1 MLAFALAAVMAAAP
15 VSDPQVAPGSAMS
28 PAPQTAP
35 AQQAAD
41 PAGATD
47 LEDVEVTGRPLD
59 SMIRNFVNEVAAP
72 NRGRG
77 LARWEDEI
85 CVGVANLRNEPAQY
99 IADRVSTVAEDIGL
113 TPGQPGCTP
122 NIMVV
127 ATDDG
132 AALAQQ
138 LVAERARAFRMGGA
152 GMDRGGVALNAFK
165 ETDAP
170 VRWWQVSMPTD
181 SETGARAVRLPGE
194 CRNDCSSPMDM
205 APIVNVFAASRI
217 STQIVDTLFRTIVIL
232 DVDQIADVSVVQLA
246 DYIAMVTLAQIDP
259 SADTSGYASILNV
272 FDDPGAT
279 DTLTDWDTAY
289 LTGLYDAERN
299 RQNRRAGRMEIAD
312 SIHKAHKD
320 MQSAEADD

>member
-1 MLAFALAAVMAAAP
+1 MLAFALAAVLAYAPVADPRVQLTASQDTAPQAAP
-15 VSDPQVAPGSAMS
+15 AP
-28 PAPQTAP
+28 
-35 AQQAAD
+35 QAAD
-41 PAGATD
+41 PGRAAD

-77 LARWEDEI
+77 LARWDDQI

-122 NIMVV
+122 NIMIV

-138 LVAERARAFRMGGA
+138 LVAERGRAFRMGGS

-181 SETGARAVRLPGE
+181 SETGARAVRIPGE
-194 CRNDCSSPMDM
+194 CRDDCMDPMDM
-205 APIVNVFAASRI
+205 APVINVFSASRL
-217 STQIVDTLFRTIVIL
+217 STQIVDTLFRTIVII
-232 DVDQIADVSVVQLA
+232 DIDQIADVSVVQLA

-272 FDDPGAT
+272 FSDPGAT

-289 LTGLYDAERN
+289 LSGLYDAERN
-299 RQNRRAGRMEIAD
+299 RRNRRAGRMEIAD
-312 SIHKAHKD
+312 SIHRAHKD
-320 MQSAEADD
+320 IQSTPDE

>member
-1 MLAFALAAVMAAAP
+1 MLAFALAAVLASAP
-15 VSDPQVAPGSAMS
+15 AVYPQVQPTVSQDTATQAA
-28 PAPQTAP
+28 PAPQTADP
-35 AQQAAD
+35 GRAA
-41 PAGATD
+41 D

-77 LARWEDEI
+77 LARWDDEI

-99 IADRVSTVAEDIGL
+99 IADRVSTIAEDVGL

-138 LVAERARAFRMGGA
+138 LVAERARAFRMGGS
-152 GMDRGGVALNAFK
+152 GMDRGGVALRAFQ

-205 APIVNVFAASRI
+205 APVVNVFAASRL

-272 FDDPGAT
+272 FADPGAA

-289 LTGLYDAERN
+289 LKGLYDAERN

-312 SIHKAHKD
+312 SIHRAHKD
-320 MQSAEADD
+320 NQSGEDE